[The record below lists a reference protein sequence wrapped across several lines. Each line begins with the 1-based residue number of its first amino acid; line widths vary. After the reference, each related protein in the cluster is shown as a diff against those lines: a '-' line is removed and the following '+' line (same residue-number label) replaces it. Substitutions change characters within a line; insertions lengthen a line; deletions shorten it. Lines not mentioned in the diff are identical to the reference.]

1 MVQVSLCSDI
11 FGTVRFAQVTDL
23 HIFEDSKRE
32 HESEISASDFEISIT
47 KINQISKALKENSKE
62 ALDFILLSGD
72 IGIGKLLKLEPMA
85 EGKGNIPIEKDG
97 KVYKLTKDLKK
108 WNKAKESIARLIK
121 DSTVKK
127 WLIVPGNNDLY
138 DEQHHTVPFFSEFIK
153 ELQEMPDVKAS
164 GLSIVDFRLDASHK
178 AQPQSF
184 PGMYVIKDLLFVG
197 WDNSFFKNNYSAK
210 KFVDADRKLIP
221 IDQTA
226 EYQGVQ
232 KLSQT
237 LKNSRAKYAYVFYHV
252 PEIDDPYM
260 LPFDKEKNGNVV
272 SKRLKEAM
280 ALSPPLARGLYPYS
294 AWTVPLSTRRAW
306 ENLVTNKTFRTP
318 LIKGLFAGHFHDHKK
333 ETYESSSWLKTKAY
347 KTDILKKLYI
357 APPVSVKHQE
367 KYPPSEQAR
376 GGQIVTIDDQGHVTR
391 DIFWLD

>member
-32 HESEISASDFEISIT
+32 HESEISASDFDISIT

-85 EGKGNIPIEKDG
+85 EGKGNIPIQKDG

-108 WNKAKESIARLIK
+108 WNKAKESIAGIIK

-138 DEQHHTVPFFSEFIK
+138 DEQHHTVPFFGEFIK

-164 GLSIVDFRLDASHK
+164 GLSIVDFRLDASQK

-210 KFVDADRKLIP
+210 KFVDADHKLIP

-237 LKNSRAKYAYVFYHV
+237 LKNSRAKYAYVFYHI

-333 ETYESSSWLKTKAY
+333 ETYESSSWLKTKVY

>member
-1 MVQVSLCSDI
+1 MVQVSLCSNI

-32 HESEISASDFEISIT
+32 HESEISASDFDISIT

-85 EGKGNIPIEKDG
+85 EGKGNIPIQKDG

-108 WNKAKESIARLIK
+108 WNKAKESIAGIIK

-138 DEQHHTVPFFSEFIK
+138 DEQHHTVPFFGEFIK

-164 GLSIVDFRLDASHK
+164 GLSIVDFRLDASQK

-184 PGMYVIKDLLFVG
+184 PGMYVIKDFLFVG

-210 KFVDADRKLIP
+210 KFVDADHKLIP

-237 LKNSRAKYAYVFYHV
+237 LKNSRAKYAYVFYHI

-333 ETYESSSWLKTKAY
+333 ETYESSSWLKTKVY

-376 GGQIVTIDDQGHVTR
+376 GGQIVTIDDKGHVTR